1 MTDDP
6 PKPPEALNRIVRTVL
21 AYQPKPRSQPAKKRQ
36 RLASRA
42 RRAAQSSDKKP
53 G

>member
-1 MTDDP
+1 MTDP
-6 PKPPEALNRIVRTVL
+6 SKPPEILNRIVRTVL
-21 AYQPKPRSQPAKKRQ
+21 AYHPKPKSQPAKKRQ